1 MAGTDSA
8 YATRLRRKYGV
19 EDELNRYVSALYE
32 MLANVIGQDKL
43 VLRAGKV
50 SALKMMRSQHLPD
63 RLCAL
68 ARLVFEDPTIER
80 ATTRAQQR
88 KAIADIEETLADL
101 LAQKTVEDA
110 IERKVSEKMNLRHH
124 EYLKDLKLEALR
136 EDTGPETPST
146 EAKLL
151 ELEALSQRSLA
162 ASALQQL
169 RPQRLSEIVGQ
180 ESAIKALLSKISSP
194 YPQHVILYGPPG
206 VGKTTAARLVLELA
220 KSRQYTPFAKDAP
233 FLETSGTTLRWDPR
247 ETTNPL
253 LGSVHDP
260 IYQGS
265 RREFAEA
272 GIPEPKLGL
281 VTRAHGGVLFI
292 DEIGELDALLQTR
305 LLKVLE
311 DKRVTFE
318 SSYFDESAP
327 NVPAYVRRL
336 FKEGAP
342 ADFILIGA
350 TTRDPSEIDPAIR
363 SRCAEIY
370 FQPLT
375 QHQIVSIVQGAV
387 KRLGAKAARGV
398 PQTIASYTI
407 EGRKAVQIV
416 ADAYGQA
423 LYRVDPKKSG
433 TAVTITEDDV
443 RAVVQTSRLVQ
454 HTLVKGRATREIGKT
469 FGLGVHN
476 YLGSM
481 IEIEAMAFPA
491 SQSGKGTIR
500 FNDTAGSM
508 AKDSVFNAASV
519 MRSQTGIDVNDYDL
533 HINVVGG
540 GNIDGPSAG
549 LAIFLALYSAITK
562 TPLPQDIAIT
572 GELSIQGKIR
582 AVGGVIEKLYAARQ
596 SGMRAMILPKE
607 NVREVDA
614 SLAAVEIVP
623 VTNIDQALKFM
634 HTKKKL
640 STSRSQAK
648 RRKYRS

>member
-1 MAGTDSA
+1 M
-8 YATRLRRKYGV
+8 YASRLRRKYGV

-32 MLANVIGQDKL
+32 MLAGVIGSDKL

-50 SALKMMRSQHLPD
+50 SALKMMRSQSLPD

-68 ARLVFEDPTIER
+68 ARLVFEDPTIEKT
-80 ATTRAQQR
+80 TTRAQQR
-88 KAIADIEETLADL
+88 RAIADVEEALAEL
-101 LAQKTVEDA
+101 MAQKTVEDA
-110 IERKVSEKMNLRHH
+110 IEKKVSEKVNARHQ

-136 EDTGPETPST
+136 EDSGPETPST
-146 EAKLL
+146 QAKLA
-151 ELEALSQRSLA
+151 EIEALSSRTLA

-180 ESAIKALLSKISSP
+180 ESAIKALLAKISSP

-220 KSRQYTPFAKDAP
+220 KSRHYTPFAKDAP
-233 FLETSGTTLRWDPR
+233 FVETSGTTLRWDPR

-272 GIPEPKLGL
+272 GVPEPKLGL
-281 VTRAHGGVLFI
+281 VSRAHGGVLFI
-292 DEIGELDALLQTR
+292 DEIGELDPMLQTR

-311 DKRVTFE
+311 ERRVQFE
-318 SSYFDESAP
+318 SSYYDESAP
-327 NVPAYVRRL
+327 NVPEYVKKL
-336 FKEGAP
+336 FREGAP
-342 ADFILIGA
+342 ADFVLIGA
-350 TTRDPSEIDPAIR
+350 TTREPEDIDPAIR
-363 SRCAEIY
+363 SRCAEIF

-375 QHQIVSIVQGAV
+375 QAQVVSIVQGAV
-387 KRLGAKAARGV
+387 KRLGVKVARGV
-398 PQTIASYTI
+398 PKLIASYTI

-433 TAVTITEDDV
+433 SAVTITEDDV
-443 RAVVQTSRLVQ
+443 RVVIQTSRLVQ
-454 HTLVKGRATREIGKT
+454 HTLVKARNTREIGKT

-476 YLGSM
+476 YLGSI
-481 IEIEAMAFPA
+481 IEIEAVAFPA

-519 MRSQTGIDVNDYDL
+519 LRSQAGIDVNDYDL

-562 TPLPQDIAIT
+562 TPLPQDVAVT

-582 AVGGVIEKLYAARQ
+582 AVGGVVEKLYAARQ
-596 SGMRAMILPKE
+596 AGMRTMVLPKE
-607 NVREVDA
+607 NAREVDA
-614 SLAAVEIVP
+614 SLSGIDIVALQT
-623 VTNIDQALKFM
+623 VDQALRELRVHRKM
-634 HTKKKL
+634 RL
-640 STSRSQAK
+640 STKRSQPT
-648 RRKYRS
+648 RRKSRG